1 MMVVTALGLTTGLYA
16 QDTGE
21 ATFWVIEKNLKEK
34 KTTLVRFYNEREE
47 LVDEVAINRTI
58 SLDKRKHIHY
68 LNGLLTSH
76 KRSAFI
82 ATTRRRM
89 KL

>member
-1 MMVVTALGLTTGLYA
+1 MMLVTALGLTTGVYA

-47 LVDEVAINRTI
+47 LVDEVAVNRSI
-58 SLDKRKHIHY
+58 SLEKRKHIHY
-68 LNGLLTSH
+68 LNNLLASH
-76 KRSAFI
+76 NRSAAI